1 MEEKWNSRTEIL
13 LGKSAIE
20 KLENSKVIIYGIGGV
35 GSFTA
40 EALARVGIGHL
51 ILVDK
56 DKISVSNINRQIHAT
71 IKTVGKNKVD
81 VMKERILEIN
91 PKAKIEAYL
100 GNEINNEEDLIDDT
114 IDYIVDAVD
123 TINTKIKLIE
133 KAKEINIQIISA
145 MGAGNRIDPTKFEV
159 TDIYKTSECP
169 LAKKMRKELK
179 SRKITK
185 LKVVYSKEK
194 VKKQEMDIECN
205 GKIQIGSV
213 SFNPSVMG
221 LIIAGEVVKDIL
233 L

>member
-91 PKAKIEAYL
+91 PKAKIETYL

-114 IDYIVDAVD
+114 IDHIVDAVD

-133 KAKEINIQIISA
+133 KAKEINIPIISA

-159 TDIYKTSECP
+159 TDIYRTSECP

-179 SRKITK
+179 SRRITK

-194 VKKQEMDIECN
+194 VKKQEMNAERN
-205 GKIQIGSV
+205 EKMPIGSV

-233 L
+233 S

>member
-13 LGKSAIE
+13 LGKLAIE

-133 KAKEINIQIISA
+133 KAKEINIPIISA

-194 VKKQEMDIECN
+194 VKKQEINIECN
-205 GKIQIGSV
+205 EKMTIGSV

-233 L
+233 S

>member
-71 IKTVGKNKVD
+71 IKTVGKKKVD

-91 PKAKIEAYL
+91 PKAKLETYL

-123 TINTKIKLIE
+123 TINTKIKLIQ
-133 KAKEINIQIISA
+133 KAKEINIPIISA
-145 MGAGNRIDPTKFEV
+145 MGAGNRIEPTKFEV

-221 LIIAGEVVKDIL
+221 LILAGEVVKDIL
-233 L
+233 S

>member
-13 LGKSAIE
+13 LGKLAIE

-145 MGAGNRIDPTKFEV
+145 MGAGNRIEPTKFEV

-233 L
+233 S

>member
-13 LGKSAIE
+13 LGKLAIE

-123 TINTKIKLIE
+123 TINTKIKLIQ
-133 KAKEINIQIISA
+133 KAKEINIPIISA
-145 MGAGNRIDPTKFEV
+145 MGAGNRIEPTKFEV

-233 L
+233 S

>member
-71 IKTVGKNKVD
+71 IKTVGKKKVD

-91 PKAKIEAYL
+91 PKAEIETYL

-123 TINTKIKLIE
+123 TINTKIKLIQ
-133 KAKEINIQIISA
+133 KAKEINIPIISA
-145 MGAGNRIDPTKFEV
+145 MGAGNRIEPTKFEV

-194 VKKQEMDIECN
+194 VKKQEINIECN
-205 GKIQIGSV
+205 EKMPIGSV

-233 L
+233 S